1 MFAQSDPIKRRTL
14 YWEYFVSKK
23 SFKRLCDAFV
33 TLLWHLCDG
42 FQVRGAD
49 GSFFPPWIS
58 SGDTLEVFVP
68 DLCGTIPLTSNG
80 EEVTYEPG
88 KTLLRFFLCYRHQY
102 HLPSRTPEPGNTV
115 NKWEG
120 SDYRW
125 SIENLAHLSK

>member
-23 SFKRLCDAFV
+23 SFKRLCDAFVTLLWRFCDAFV

-88 KTLLRFFLCYRHQY
+88 KTLLKFFFVTVTSITCRHGP
-102 HLPSRTPEPGNTV
+102 PSQG
-115 NKWEG
+115 
-120 SDYRW
+120 
-125 SIENLAHLSK
+125 IL